1 MSEPLNV
8 KVGDLVCWRERFR
21 RDCLSAAKVTKVT
34 PSGRFHA
41 GTMVCN
47 PDGTVR
53 GSDSFTHKPYAVY
66 IPTDDDIAKLRRQ
79 KMERVVA
86 ELSKNVANLTDDQL
100 TAIYEIAKEAQA

>member
-66 IPTDDDIAKLRRQ
+66 IPTDDDIAKLRLQ
-79 KMERVVA
+79 KMKRAVIDTM
-86 ELSKNVANLTDDQL
+86 KNLDHLTTDQL
-100 TAIYEIAKEAQA
+100 EAIYEIAREVQA